1 MRGEAAILFGLALSI
16 APTAAAQTA
25 AVGEA
30 DIAGSVANHCVLG
43 APSPAAVN
51 LGQISSTSGPRAGK
65 LAAIANQ
72 TVSLPNSFCNFGGT
86 RVSVSS
92 SAMIASDTS
101 PLQPGFARAVNFT
114 STVSTWGSS
123 SASAITA
130 AAANGGSPSATGAG
144 GVQPTPN
151 IANLSLVLSAF
162 TAPGDAFLVSGPYEG
177 SVTITLGPE

>member
-1 MRGEAAILFGLALSI
+1 MRFKAAILFGLALSA
-16 APTAAAQTA
+16 APLAAAQTA
-25 AVGEA
+25 AGEA

-51 LGQISSTSGPRAGK
+51 LGQISLTTGSRAGR
-65 LAAIANQ
+65 LATIANQ

-86 RVSVSS
+86 QISVSS
-92 SAMIASDTS
+92 SAMIASDAS

-114 STVSTWGSS
+114 STVNTWGSPN
-123 SASAITA
+123 ATATTA
-130 AAANGGSPSATGAG
+130 AAANGGSPSASGDG

-151 IANLSLVLSAF
+151 LASLSLVLSSFA
-162 TAPGDAFLVSGPYEG
+162 APGDAFLVAGPYAG